1 MKLLSG
7 LQGDRD
13 LAWVSPEVST
23 VYVISRSKMYP
34 GEFPI
39 TLLVLSKRVP
49 FFLMCFH
56 FHVANDSVNVDSP
69 PYTYSQFYGSSLPL

>member
-7 LQGDRD
+7 LQGARD

-39 TLLVLSKRVP
+39 ALFVLSKRVP
-49 FFLMCFH
+49 FSLYVFTFMLLMIR
-56 FHVANDSVNVDSP
+56 
-69 PYTYSQFYGSSLPL
+69 

>member
-1 MKLLSG
+1 MKPLSG

-49 FFLMCFH
+49 FSLYVFTFKLLMIR
-56 FHVANDSVNVDSP
+56 
-69 PYTYSQFYGSSLPL
+69 